1 MVIDMMKFAA
11 IAAAALLSV
20 GAVNAQTVSV
30 ESSSIFSGSDR
41 GLSTGTA
48 FVTEGEIAQVPA
60 YKIMSNRDRA
70 ETNTSARDSVSVSK
84 FSKEMISG
92 KNDAVRR

>member
-1 MVIDMMKFAA
+1 MVIEMMKFAA

-30 ESSSIFSGSDR
+30 ESSSVFMGSDHAN
-41 GLSTGTA
+41 STGTA
-48 FVTEGEIAQVPA
+48 FVTEGTVAKVPA
-60 YKIMSNRDRA
+60 YKVLSNRDRA
-70 ETNTSARDSVSVSK
+70 ETNTRGRDNVTVSK
-84 FSKEMISG
+84 FSDQMISG